1 MFYLFKYTK
10 NEKTIESK
18 QAKLNEMKSNVE
30 NLEKDLTACESN
42 LKKAQQE
49 YEALCCGFVI
59 DEDTSQLQTIQDQL
73 LNTKNKI
80 SERKTEI
87 KKAQIK

>member
-1 MFYLFKYTK
+1 
-10 NEKTIESK
+10 
-18 QAKLNEMKSNVE
+18 MKSNVD
-30 NLEKDLTACESN
+30 NLEQDLALAEQN

-59 DEDTSQLQTIQDQL
+59 DEDSDKLQTVQDQL

-80 SERKTEI
+80 SERQTAV
-87 KKAQIK
+87 KKAQIKLVSFCI

>member
-1 MFYLFKYTK
+1 
-10 NEKTIESK
+10 
-18 QAKLNEMKSNVE
+18 MKSNVE
-30 NLEKDLTACESN
+30 NLEKDLALAEQN
-42 LKKAQQE
+42 LKKAQKE

-59 DEDTSQLQTIQDQL
+59 DEDTSQVQTIQDQI

-80 SERKTEI
+80 SERQTSV